1 VIGVGEEED
10 IVTQARQAPPIE
22 KSISPGLEQEEA
34 AVEAPSMMVAP
45 TGAPHGGLSST
56 VLPPPVPTQTVSKA
70 GEARGVPVQPT
81 ATAVGGSGPSPGEM
95 EEFAEPPATLDN
107 QKTGE
112 LIPFQI
118 RTDVIR
124 TLELLLAILAIGAGT
139 AALIL
144 RRR

>member
-1 VIGVGEEED
+1 
-10 IVTQARQAPPIE
+10 
-22 KSISPGLEQEEA
+22 
-34 AVEAPSMMVAP
+34 M
-45 TGAPHGGLSST
+45 
-56 VLPPPVPTQTVSKA
+56 A
-70 GEARGVPVQPT
+70 GHHPADGHALQPVQPT

-95 EEFAEPPATLDN
+95 EEFAELQATLDN
-107 QKTGE
+107 QQTGE

-139 AALIL
+139 TALIL